1 MRKSY
6 QKKYKGASEAEM
18 TKTTFNPTRL
28 ELQLRKAGVYLLK
41 ILLCV
46 GLFIGCG
53 SDMGEELPPPEP
65 AVLVR
70 AIPRDGDTIPVN
82 GAIALE
88 FNKRPENLNT
98 IPPYTFYFADEVEAK
113 VERNI
118 RGLILAAFP
127 IDRTVIIFPFP
138 IVVPIKVFWGHTVPQ
153 QSVTLTYRVVA
164 PH

>member
-1 MRKSY
+1 
-6 QKKYKGASEAEM
+6 M

-53 SDMGEELPPPEP
+53 SDMDEEPPPPEP

-70 AIPRDGDTIPVN
+70 AIPRDGDTIPAN
-82 GAIALE
+82 GEIALE

-98 IPPYTFYFADEVEAK
+98 IPPRIFYFADEVDAK
-113 VERNI
+113 VKRNI
-118 RGLILAAFP
+118 SGLLLAALP
-127 IDRTVIIFPFP
+127 RKDRTVIIFPFP